1 MLSQLLAAAAPLD
14 ERRRSARLRGGSIG
28 RIIVVGILLSVP
40 GSLGPVAA
48 EPKAEKQEV
57 DTEHLFGFVEGADI
71 GEAGERELVNDSTLR
86 LGRNSGSF
94 GNLANQTELKYSP
107 FANFRIAAA
116 ATVGYFDVSGV
127 DGLSDARHGAMQ
139 SASFDARYRILD
151 REKAPFG
158 LTLSVSPHLG
168 FVDENSGLKT
178 RHFGTDVLLL
188 ADRTMLHDQLAAAAN
203 IQFANDRA
211 RLIPGDGVEHESLAG
226 FGASLADQI
235 RPGVWLG
242 AEARYLRDYSGPA
255 LNSLAGQAFY
265 FGPTLYVRIGNR
277 GFASVAWNFQV
288 WGSPTGTPGN
298 LDLINFD
305 RHQAKFR
312 VGVEF

>member
-1 MLSQLLAAAAPLD
+1 MLSQLLAATGSLD
-14 ERRRSARLRGGSIG
+14 ERRRSARSRGGSIDC
-28 RIIVVGILLSVP
+28 IIVVGILLFVLGSV
-40 GSLGPVAA
+40 GRVAA
-48 EPKAEKQEV
+48 GPKAEKQEL

-71 GEAGERELVNDSTLR
+71 GQAGERELVNESTLR

-94 GNLANQTELKYSP
+94 GNLANQTELKYNP

-127 DGLSDARHGAMQ
+127 DGVSDAHHGAVQ
-139 SASFDARYRILD
+139 STSFDARYHVLD

-178 RHFGTDVLLL
+178 QHFGTDVALL
-188 ADRTMLHDQLAAAAN
+188 ADRTMLRDQLVAAAN
-203 IQFANDRA
+203 IMFANDRA
-211 RLIPGDGVEHESLAG
+211 RLISGDGVEHESLLG
-226 FGASLADQI
+226 FGAALGTQI

-242 AEARYLRDYSGPA
+242 AEARYLRDYQGTA
-255 LNSLAGQAFY
+255 LNSLAGRAFY
-265 FGPTLYVRIGNR
+265 LGPTLHVRIGNKA
-277 GFASVAWNFQV
+277 FATVAWNFQV
-288 WGSPTGTPGN
+288 WGGATAAPTG

-305 RHQAKFR
+305 RHQARFR